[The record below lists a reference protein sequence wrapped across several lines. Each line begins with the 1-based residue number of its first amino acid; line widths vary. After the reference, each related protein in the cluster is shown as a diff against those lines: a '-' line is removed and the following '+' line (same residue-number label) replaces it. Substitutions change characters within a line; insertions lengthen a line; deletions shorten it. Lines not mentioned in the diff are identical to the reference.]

1 MVFRNLL
8 FREGTPTLVT
18 TVSFWRTTSYRSA
31 FNTKFQVEIKASRLL
46 GRVPTYEDAQ
56 YMPNGLVRPS
66 AAFITA
72 VLADEHGPLG
82 IPLDT
87 HCAEVD
93 TGGATWE
100 SWLKFAPKYKDIGP
114 TTQIALTVWEVRE
127 GREPSPLGG
136 TTLRLFSK
144 KKRLKTGLHTLTLW
158 QAKCADPA
166 WPSSTPGK
174 PPFAERG
181 QAGRI
186 ERVLKKY
193 QRGEFQALPWL
204 DTLSVRAARGVLAKE
219 AEKLAVDQ
227 LQLVVEIPPFPL
239 PVLYEDAVVPTDQ
252 FFVAGLGREAGRSE
266 TSEFG
271 DLHQVLASGSGQI
284 ILIHDPEVGKE
295 NPAEAKA
302 QKLARSSRR
311 GQVDSTLRPN
321 TLEKARINA
330 VLASPPGRPLLPE
343 DRELLWRFRYALV
356 SDGRALTSFLK
367 SVDWADAIETA
378 QAMELMSCWA
388 KISIADALELLSPD
402 FPIEIVRSHAVSALQ
417 LTSDEELLQFLLQL
431 VQALRYEPPPC
442 AESRLS
448 KFLILRSRQSPSVAS
463 ALYWYLCA
471 ELDDPTFGERAA
483 TVQGILLSKKQDFP
497 SIVPPDC
504 IPLQMA
510 LIARLRHL
518 ADAAR
523 AVRSADRKTEMVRGL
538 LAPGGACFDLTRF
551 ECPCPLD
558 PSIKLLG
565 LVPSE
570 CFVFKS
576 KLSPMK
582 LTFRIQLSGSE
593 VTSSG
598 HLHSET
604 GEGGSASFMTK
615 LASLSLSDS
624 IKHSQVDGE
633 QPMGTDTLS
642 YEREAYEMQTKT
654 LSLIFKRGDDVRQD
668 QLVLQLIALMDRL
681 LKREHMDLRM
691 TAYQVLPTSADAGL
705 IEFVPHSHPF
715 SSVLRDHGS
724 VLRFL
729 TRWHPDPRGEYGL
742 DPEVLTNYVR
752 SCAGCTV
759 VTHVLGIGD
768 RHMDN
773 IMLTTD
779 GRLFHIDFGYFLGRD
794 PKFSTAPLVL
804 NRAMVDGMGGPDSP
818 HYRQFVQL
826 CGEAF
831 NILRKSANL
840 LLSLI
845 HLMAG
850 SSIPDI
856 RSDPEKALLKVQE
869 RLRLDLDD
877 ENAAA
882 MIEQL
887 LTAAQSAVLP
897 RFAEVQH
904 RVAQGWR

>member
-1 MVFRNLL
+1 MYTGL
-8 FREGTPTLVT
+8 
-18 TVSFWRTTSYRSA
+18 
-31 FNTKFQVEIKASRLL
+31 QVEIKASRLL
-46 GRVPTYEDAQ
+46 GRIPRYEDAQ
-56 YMPNGLVRPS
+56 YLPDGAVRPS
-66 AAFITA
+66 AAFVTA
-72 VLADEHGPLG
+72 ILADQHGPLG
-82 IPLDT
+82 IPSCS
-87 HCAEVD
+87 HYAEVD

-114 TTQIALTVWEVRE
+114 TTQIALTVWEVHE
-127 GREPSPLGG
+127 GCEPSPLGG

-144 KKRLKTGLHTLTLW
+144 KNRLKTGLHTLTLW
-158 QAKCADPA
+158 QAKEADPA
-166 WPSSTPGK
+166 WPTSTPGK

-193 QRGEFQALPWL
+193 QRGEFEALPWL

-219 AEKLAVDQ
+219 AEKLSVDH
-227 LQLVVEIPPFPL
+227 LQLVVEIPSFPL
-239 PVLYEDAVVPTDQ
+239 PVLYEDSVASTDHS
-252 FFVAGLGREAGRSE
+252 FVAGMGRQGGEKEDGRA
-266 TSEFG
+266 G
-271 DLHQVLASGSGQI
+271 DLDQLLASSCGQI

-295 NPAEAKA
+295 NPAEIKA

-311 GQVDSTLRPN
+311 GQVDSSLRPN
-321 TLEKARINA
+321 TSEKARINA

-356 SDGRALTSFLK
+356 NDGRALTSFLK

-402 FPIEIVRSHAVSALQ
+402 FPIEIVRSHAVLALQ
-417 LTSDEELLQFLLQL
+417 STSDEELLQFLLQL

-442 AESRLS
+442 SESRLS
-448 KFLILRSRQSPSVAS
+448 RFLIGRARQSPSVAS

-483 TVQGILLSKKQDFP
+483 TVQGILLSKKQEYP
-497 SIVPPDC
+497 TVVPADC

-523 AVRSADRKTEMVRGL
+523 AVRSADRKTEVIRGL

-576 KLSPMK
+576 KVSPMK
-582 LTFRIQLSGSE
+582 LTFRIQLSTE
-593 VTSSG
+593 TSSSSG
-598 HLHSET
+598 QHQSET
-604 GEGGSASFMTK
+604 EEGGSASFMTK

-624 IKHSQVDGE
+624 MTGMDSETARDGV
-633 QPMGTDTLS
+633 S
-642 YEREAYEMQTKT
+642 YQREVSMQTTRT

-681 LKREHMDLRM
+681 LKREHLDLRM

-705 IEFVPHSHPF
+705 IEFVPRSHPF

-729 TRWHPDPRGEYGL
+729 TRWHPDPKGEYGL
-742 DPEVLTNYVR
+742 KPEVLTNYIR
-752 SCAGCTV
+752 SCAGCTI

-804 NRAMVDGMGGPDSP
+804 NRAMVDGMGGADSP
-818 HYRQFVQL
+818 QYRQFVQL

-882 MIEQL
+882 MIDQL
-887 LTAAQSAVLP
+887 LTAAQAAVLP